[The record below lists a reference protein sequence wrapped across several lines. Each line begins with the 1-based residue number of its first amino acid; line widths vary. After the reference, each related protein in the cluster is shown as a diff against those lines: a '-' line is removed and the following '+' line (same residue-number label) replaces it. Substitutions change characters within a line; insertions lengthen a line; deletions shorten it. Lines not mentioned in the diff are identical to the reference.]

1 MKKSIV
7 VLILILLSTSLFSQ
21 SEAIDLNDKGI
32 EFAKKGKLDKA
43 FELFDKTIK
52 TYPEYSKAYSNRAN
66 IYRIQKKYDLAIL
79 DFSKSIELVPDNLDV
94 IYSRANTYLDANDF
108 QNAIKDYST
117 IISKNASFTDIYF
130 DRAYAF
136 IRLENYVEAKND
148 LESQLKLQ
156 PNDFKSL
163 ANLINL
169 KKKLKLFDEA
179 LLDYEKILKQFP
191 NQEDLHIV
199 YNNRS
204 TLYQDLNQNEKAL
217 VDANMAIKIK
227 ADYDLG
233 LFNRAGI
240 HMKLGDKK
248 NACLDFNK
256 ALQLG
261 LEKNEHF
268 KADEDFENLV
278 KLCK

>member
-1 MKKSIV
+1 MKNTLLFLTFILFSKSI
-7 VLILILLSTSLFSQ
+7 FSQ
-21 SEAIDLNDKGI
+21 NEAIDLNDKGI

-43 FELFDKTIK
+43 FELFDKIIK

-66 IYRIQKKYDLAIL
+66 IYRLQKKYNLAII
-79 DFSKSIELVPDNLDV
+79 DFSKSIELAPDNLDI
-94 IYSRANTYLDANDF
+94 IYSRANTYLDSKDF

-117 IISKNASFTDIYF
+117 IISKMPSFENIYF

-136 IRLENYVEAKND
+136 IRIENYIEAKND
-148 LESQLKLQ
+148 LESQLKLN

-169 KKKLKLFDEA
+169 KKKLKLYDEA
-179 LLDYEKILKQFP
+179 LLDYDKILKQFP
-191 NQEDLHIV
+191 NQPDLHIV

-217 VDANMAIKIK
+217 VDANMAIEIK

-240 HMKLGDKK
+240 YLKLGDEK
-248 NACLDFNK
+248 NACFDFSK
-256 ALQLG
+256 AKKLG
-261 LEKNEHF
+261 LEENKHF
-268 KADEDFENLV
+268 KVDEDYENLV